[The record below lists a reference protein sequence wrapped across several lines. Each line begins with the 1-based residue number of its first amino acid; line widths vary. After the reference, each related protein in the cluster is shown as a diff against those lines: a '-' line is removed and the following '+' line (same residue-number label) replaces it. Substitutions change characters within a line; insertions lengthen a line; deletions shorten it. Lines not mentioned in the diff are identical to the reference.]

1 MEIAIYFE
9 GGGNSAET
17 KAAMRQGMSAFLKP
31 LVDLARQRR
40 CRWSI
45 TSCGGRNQ
53 ALDAF
58 VDALEKDRATFNV
71 LLVDSEAGVTA
82 LPRAHLQ
89 QHDAWNL
96 DTAQEQQVHL
106 MAQCME
112 TWLVADPEALAEY
125 YNQGFNGNA
134 LPRRANL
141 EEEPKGQI
149 YAALEAA
156 TRQTQKGS
164 YGKIKHASGL
174 LKTVSSAKAQ
184 ARCPHCRRFF
194 ETITN
199 TIQS

>member
-17 KAAMRQGMSAFLKP
+17 KAALRQGMSAFLKP

-53 ALDAF
+53 ALNAF
-58 VDALEKDRATFNV
+58 VDALEKEPYTFNV
-71 LLVDSEAGVTA
+71 LLVDSETVVTA
-82 LPRAHLQ
+82 SPRAHLQ
-89 QHDAWNL
+89 RDGWNL
-96 DTAQEQQVHL
+96 DSAREEQVHL

-112 TWLVADPEALAEY
+112 AWLVADPEALAEY
-125 YNQGFNGNA
+125 YKQGFNGNA

-141 EEEPKGQI
+141 EEEPKDQI
-149 YAALEAA
+149 YRALEAA

-164 YGKIKHASGL
+164 YGKVKHASGL

-184 ARCPHCRRFF
+184 ERCSHCRRLF
-194 ETITN
+194 ETIAI